1 MTSTSD
7 GKGSL
12 LSLGR
17 QVWVLFDAE
26 QKRKFI
32 VVLLISIIAGCFTL
46 FGVAGIAP
54 FFAVL
59 ADPTIIDNNAALGWL
74 HQAFGSPP
82 LQRFL
87 TILGIGFVTLLLFAN
102 VANFLAILAIG
113 RFSQNVGAGLHAMLF
128 DEYLHREL
136 SFHVRRNSAVLTT
149 NVVQEVN
156 RVVGGVIQSSLTL
169 IAGTFSVLLI
179 CGAIVFVDP
188 IIALGAGLLLAGG
201 YGIVYVLVRRR
212 LIRNGT
218 TMSRLWATRAKVIGE
233 SFAAIKDVTLFG
245 TQRDAAARVARNSED
260 IAAAQASTAAIAVSP
275 KYILETVMA
284 AGLVAAALWIYGRVG
299 PGQWMAHLA
308 FLGLAAYRLL
318 PAIQQVFVA
327 AARIRT
333 HRVSFE
339 GIAADLHRARQRALG
354 GSANTEIDDW
364 KGRPQRGIR
373 LADVSY
379 QHSTERA
386 GGLSEVSLYI
396 PSGAFV
402 GLVGPNGS
410 GKTTLVELILGLL
423 SPDNGLIEIDD
434 TPLDDANRDA
444 WLATVA
450 YVPQQIVLLDAT
462 ITENIAFGATADNI
476 DLERVAEAVH
486 RARLQPV
493 LDTMPAGLATVIG
506 ENGVQLSGGQRQRVG
521 IARALYRRASLLVF
535 DEATNALDKLTEGEI
550 IALLSELRGK
560 CTTILIAHQRSSLK
574 GCDVLFELDSGQ
586 LVGVEQS
593 AELECI
599 DNAGQSRREEVT

>member
-1 MTSTSD
+1 MISTID
-7 GKGSL
+7 GNGSFL
-12 LSLGR
+12 NLGR
-17 QVWVLFDAE
+17 QIWHLFDTD
-26 QKRKFI
+26 QKRDFI
-32 VVLLISIIAGCFTL
+32 VVLLISIVAGCFTL
-46 FGVAGIAP
+46 IGVAGIAP

-59 ADPTIIDNNAALGWL
+59 ADPTIIDSNAALGWL
-74 HQAFGSPP
+74 RQAFGSLS

-87 TILGIGFVTLLLFAN
+87 AVLGIGFVTLLLFAN
-102 VANFLAILAIG
+102 LANFVAILAIG
-113 RFSQNVGAGLHAMLF
+113 RFSQNVGARLHAMLF
-128 DEYLHREL
+128 DEYLHRDL
-136 SFHVRRNSAVLTT
+136 RFHVRSNSAVLTT
-149 NVVQEVN
+149 NVVREVN
-156 RVVGGVIQSSLTL
+156 RIIDGVIQSGLTL
-169 IAGTFSVLLI
+169 IAGTFSVVLI
-179 CGAIVFVDP
+179 TGAIVFVDP
-188 IIALGAGLLLAGG
+188 IVALGAGLLLAGG
-201 YGIVYVLVRRR
+201 YGIVYALVRRR

-233 SFAAIKDVTLFG
+233 SFTAVKDVTLFG
-245 TQRDAAARVARNSED
+245 TQRDASARVARDSGD
-260 IAAAQASTAAIAVSP
+260 IAAARASTAAIAVSP

-284 AGLVAAALWIYGRVG
+284 AGLVAAALWIYGTAG
-299 PGQWMAHLA
+299 PGQSMAHLA

-333 HRVSFE
+333 DRVSFE
-339 GIAADLHRARQRALG
+339 RIAADLHRARQRALRA
-354 GSANTEIDDW
+354 SVNIQIDDW
-364 KGRPQRGIR
+364 SGRPKRGIR

-386 GGLSEVSLYI
+386 GGLSAVSLHI

-423 SPDNGLIEIDD
+423 SPDSGLIEIDD

-444 WLATVA
+444 WLAAVA

-462 ITENIAFGATADNI
+462 IAENIAFGVTADNM
-476 DLERVAEAVH
+476 DLERVADAVQ

-521 IARALYRRASLLVF
+521 IARAFYRGASLLVF

-593 AELECI
+593 ADLECN
-599 DNAGQSRREEVT
+599 DNSGLSRREEVT